1 MVKPPGSISLHHVIP
16 NKINYVVSLSPK
28 GRVITDYIKK
38 NYNKLISCKQRIQI
52 WTLNVWTIRTCDKK
66 KELDHNFSRCGLD
79 IFAVIYHKIV
89 INDEQIRTKNM
100 IILPPLQQVHGEM
113 KTEHLVEV

>member
-1 MVKPPGSISLHHVIP
+1 MVKSPGSISLHLVIP
-16 NKINYVVSLSPK
+16 NKINDVVSLIPK
-28 GRVITDYIKK
+28 GRDYIKK
-38 NYNKLISCKQRIQI
+38 NDNKLISCKQRIQI
-52 WTLNVWTIRTCDKK
+52 WSLNVWTIRTCDKK
-66 KELDHNFSRCGLD
+66 NELDHNFSRYGLD

-100 IILPPLQQVHGEM
+100 IIPPTLQQVHGEM